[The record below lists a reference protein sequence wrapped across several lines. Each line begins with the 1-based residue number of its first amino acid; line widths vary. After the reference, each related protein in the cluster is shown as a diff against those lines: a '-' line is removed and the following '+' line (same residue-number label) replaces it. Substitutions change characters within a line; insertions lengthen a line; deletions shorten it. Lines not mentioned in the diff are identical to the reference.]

1 MRVGDGSAAAGSWAR
16 ATLME
21 FSGAVTASAAK
32 LAGSTSSWV
41 GGVVGDGVS
50 TGDAPEGGRG
60 GWGTMRRT
68 PSRPSSGGSRREAG
82 DGATTERRTRAGSEP
97 ALDAGGVGAGV
108 VAAGA
113 GASELATEG
122 AALFAG
128 AVVSGVRWTGASTAG
143 VELRR
148 LRGRRCMSAGPSFGS
163 DADSETDSARA
174 RAAAVEPDGA
184 DASGAGSVGAA
195 GLAGVTSPEGSR
207 DSERLSSSIPAP
219 DISWT
224 MERLRTVPSP
234 RGGTA
239 GELRPRAASI
249 AAAEGPET
257 LGAVSRCRCSVAAM
271 RCAMRLNHVSLPKAI
286 GPAGDGSELA
296 SVPSGAASPGVDA
309 GALSNWRETGGG
321 TGLAATPR

>member
-1 MRVGDGSAAAGSWAR
+1 M
-16 ATLME
+16 
-21 FSGAVTASAAK
+21 ASAAK
-32 LAGSTSSWV
+32 LAGGASSWV
-41 GGVVGDGVS
+41 GGVGGEGVS
-50 TGDAPEGGRG
+50 AGDVPDDGRG
-60 GWGTMRRT
+60 GWGTTRRT

-82 DGATTERRTRAGSEP
+82 EGATTERRTGAGSEP

-108 VAAGA
+108 AAAGA
-113 GASELATEG
+113 DASELATEG

-128 AVVSGVRWTGASTAG
+128 AMVSGVRWTGASTAG

-184 DASGAGSVGAA
+184 GAAGAGSVGAA
-195 GLAGVTSPEGSR
+195 GLAVVTSPEGSR
-207 DSERLSSSIPAP
+207 DSERLPSSTAAP

-224 MERLRTVPSP
+224 TERLRTVPSP
-234 RGGTA
+234 RACTA
-239 GELRPRAASI
+239 GEPSPRAASI
-249 AAAEGPET
+249 AAAEGPDT

-271 RCAMRLNHVSLPKAI
+271 RWAMRLNHVSLPNVI
-286 GPAGDGSELA
+286 GPAGDGSGLT
-296 SVPSGAASPGVDA
+296 SPSLPSSAPSPGVDA

-321 TGLAATPR
+321 AGLAAAPR